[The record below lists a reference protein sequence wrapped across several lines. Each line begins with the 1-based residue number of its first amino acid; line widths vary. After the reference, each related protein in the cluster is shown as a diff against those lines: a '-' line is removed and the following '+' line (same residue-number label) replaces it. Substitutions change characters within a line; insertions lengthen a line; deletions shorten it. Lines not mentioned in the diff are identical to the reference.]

1 MLFLTIF
8 CKVLH
13 QSPVQTS
20 IIQHKFP
27 NYCMSISLSHLT
39 LTVPSLMGLLLF
51 LSTWWTLILVSSKLW
66 FLLFDS
72 NFTSIAQLWQNWAL
86 FPNSTDNCRVGG
98 QVHDDE
104 KYIMY
109 SSMHAVQMGGSSI
122 GPASASVHL
131 KYFFKKLLGT
141 EYKK

>member
-109 SSMHAVQMGGSSI
+109 SSMQFKCWIQHR
-122 GPASASVHL
+122 ASVG
-131 KYFFKKLLGT
+131 KCPPQIFFIKIIR
-141 EYKK
+141 YRI